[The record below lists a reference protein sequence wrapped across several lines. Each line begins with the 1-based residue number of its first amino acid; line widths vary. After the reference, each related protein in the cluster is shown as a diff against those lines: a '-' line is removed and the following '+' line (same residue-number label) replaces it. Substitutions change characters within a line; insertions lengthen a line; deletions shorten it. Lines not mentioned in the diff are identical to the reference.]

1 MVKIRKTASIE
12 NGLMEVIT
20 ILSEEEI
27 QEAIGKGSS
36 YIRKCSNPDL
46 PQQIDHN
53 DSFKLDR
60 ACIKKGKG
68 HPLLT
73 SHEYMVTQELEKS
86 DSHEDNDIDEMLVRS
101 TILHGKLTEVVKQS
115 EDPKSDMG
123 KEISP
128 LEKKEIMS
136 FSGYAYLKNVDHLL
150 PVVLKD
156 QILKAPKSLG
166 GLVINGD
173 IKEIDGKN
181 NIIIRKQVVNKGL
194 IERGLQWLKTKIKY
208 F

>member
-1 MVKIRKTASIE
+1 MAKIRKIASIE

-20 ILSEEEI
+20 ILSEEEM

-73 SHEYMVTQELEKS
+73 SHEYMIVQELEKF
-86 DSHEDNDIDEMLVRS
+86 EGNENNDIDEMLVKS

-123 KEISP
+123 KEVSP
-128 LEKKEIMS
+128 LEKKEIMK
-136 FSGYAYLKNVDHLL
+136 AI
-150 PVVLKD
+150 KD
-156 QILKAPKSLG
+156 LEDKILK
-166 GLVINGD
+166 
-173 IKEIDGKN
+173 IKLTVDSK
-181 NIIIRKQVVNKGL
+181 K
-194 IERGLQWLKTKIKY
+194 
-208 F
+208 

>member
-1 MVKIRKTASIE
+1 MAKIRNAASIE
-12 NGLMEVIT
+12 SGLMEVT
-20 ILSEEEI
+20 KILTEEEI

-73 SHEYMVTQELEKS
+73 SHEYMITQELEKF
-86 DSHEDNDIDEMLVRS
+86 EGNKDNDIDEMLVRS

-115 EDPKSDMG
+115 EDPKSDRG

-128 LEKKEIMS
+128 LEKKEIMK
-136 FSGYAYLKNVDHLL
+136 AI
-150 PVVLKD
+150 KD
-156 QILKAPKSLG
+156 VEDKILK
-166 GLVINGD
+166 
-173 IKEIDGKN
+173 IKLTIDSK
-181 NIIIRKQVVNKGL
+181 K
-194 IERGLQWLKTKIKY
+194 
-208 F
+208 

>member
-1 MVKIRKTASIE
+1 MVKIRKIASIE

-53 DSFKLDR
+53 DSFKLDK

-86 DSHEDNDIDEMLVRS
+86 EGNEDNDIDEMLVRS

-115 EDPKSDMG
+115 EDPKSDRG

-128 LEKKEIMS
+128 LEKKEIMK
-136 FSGYAYLKNVDHLL
+136 AIKNVED
-150 PVVLKD
+150 K
-156 QILKAPKSLG
+156 ILK
-166 GLVINGD
+166 
-173 IKEIDGKN
+173 IKLTVDSK
-181 NIIIRKQVVNKGL
+181 K
-194 IERGLQWLKTKIKY
+194 
-208 F
+208 

>member
-12 NGLMEVIT
+12 NGLMDVIT

-53 DSFKLDR
+53 DSFELDK

-73 SHEYMVTQELEKS
+73 SHEYMVAHELEKLKGN
-86 DSHEDNDIDEMLVRS
+86 EDNDIDEMLVRS

-115 EDPKSDMG
+115 EDSKSDSG
-123 KEISP
+123 AKISL
-128 LEKKEIMS
+128 LEKKEIMK
-136 FSGYAYLKNVDHLL
+136 AI
-150 PVVLKD
+150 KD
-156 QILKAPKSLG
+156 LEDKILK
-166 GLVINGD
+166 
-173 IKEIDGKN
+173 IKLTVDSK
-181 NIIIRKQVVNKGL
+181 K
-194 IERGLQWLKTKIKY
+194 
-208 F
+208 